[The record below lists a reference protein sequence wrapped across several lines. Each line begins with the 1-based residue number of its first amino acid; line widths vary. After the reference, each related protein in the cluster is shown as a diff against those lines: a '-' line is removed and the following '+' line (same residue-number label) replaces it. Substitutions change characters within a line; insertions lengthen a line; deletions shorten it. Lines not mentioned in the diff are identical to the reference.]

1 MKTNQITAISA
12 AVIAIGVVYTI
23 VNNAI
28 KDQQLREIQRERAIE
43 FQKRQKFNATNTF
56 CREKFEG
63 GFVREYMY
71 DDIYKFTAR
80 RILKECMAA
89 NGYENVECGYYGVC
103 EKK

>member
-1 MKTNQITAISA
+1 MLLKIS
-12 AVIAIGVVYTI
+12 
-23 VNNAI
+23 NLE
-28 KDQQLREIQRERAIE
+28 KFKERAIR
-43 FQKRQKFNATNTF
+43 FQKRQKFSATNTF
-56 CREKFEG
+56 CREKYEG

-103 EKK
+103 EQKWNPYYSLLINE